1 MTCKLPEDPK
11 PPEVMNVPAVAK
23 YFGCSRQAVHQA
35 ITRGRFPLKPFADME
50 GQALFLR
57 EQVERAHLILKND

>member
-1 MTCKLPEDPK
+1 
-11 PPEVMNVPAVAK
+11 MNVPAVAK